1 MHDGET
7 STPLALATLTAGY
20 FREKGIDSPRLE
32 AELLLA
38 HALGTTR
45 MGLYLDFDKP
55 LDREEVA
62 RYRTLVRRRVRGE
75 PSAYLVGA
83 REFWS
88 LRFEV
93 GPGVLIPRPETERLV
108 EEALGEMGEAGRF
121 LDLGT
126 GSGAIAV
133 ALLTER
139 PGWTAAA
146 VEISPEAAAIARRN
160 AEKHGVAGRLDL
172 REGSLFGPVGGERF
186 DLIVSNPPYIP
197 SGEIVALATEV
208 ARHEPREAL
217 DGGLDGLDLVREI
230 LAEAPDRLEEG
241 GRLFVE
247 FGADQGERVRRIAE
261 DSGRYAD
268 VEILKDYA
276 GRDRLL
282 RARRA

>member
-1 MHDGET
+1 MHDGGNP
-7 STPLALATLTAGY
+7 TPLQLATLTAGY

-45 MGLYLDFDKP
+45 MGLYLEFDKP

-62 RYRTLVRRRVRGE
+62 RYRTLVRRRARGE
-75 PSAYLVGA
+75 PSAYLVGG

-139 PGWTAAA
+139 PGWTATA
-146 VEISPEAAAIARRN
+146 VEISPPAAAIARCN
-160 AEKHGVAGRLDL
+160 AEKLGVADRLDL
-172 REGSLFGPVGGERF
+172 REGSLFGPVEGERF
-186 DLIVSNPPYIP
+186 DLIVSNPPYVP
-197 SGEIVALATEV
+197 SGEIEALAAEV
-208 ARHEPREAL
+208 AHHEPREAL
-217 DGGLDGLDLVREI
+217 DGGVDGLDLIREI
-230 LAEAPDRLEEG
+230 VADAPARLAPG
-241 GRLFVE
+241 GRLLVE

-261 DSGRYAD
+261 DSGGYAE

-276 GRDRLL
+276 GRDRVLL
-282 RARRA
+282 ARRT